1 MTARCARWT
10 FAPLAALL
18 LAACGGGDSGY
29 ESPILNQEV
38 PEIDIAQLPDIE
50 QTRSQMVDLVDRV
63 RAEVTRLVPESAPW
77 AQSYEESR
85 ENCSRPGTEGQG
97 TALYLAKWTSQLSM
111 TDAQWSLVFPAVQ
124 RMAAGAG
131 LSSVTAMADSSHNHD
146 VRFSS
151 DDGRTL
157 VFGSKEAS
165 LLSGNIACRR
175 PAGGAS

>member
-10 FAPLAALL
+10 VAPLAALL
-18 LAACGGGDSGY
+18 LTACGGGSGD
-29 ESPILNQEV
+29 ESPMATQEV
-38 PEIDIAQLPDIE
+38 PKIDIAQLPDIE
-50 QTRSQMVDLVDRV
+50 QTRTQMTELVDRV
-63 RAEVTRLVPESAPW
+63 RAEVARLVPGSEPW
-77 AQSYEESR
+77 TQSYDESR
-85 ENCSRPGTEGQG
+85 ENCTQQGTGKKG

-124 RMAAGAG
+124 RLAADAG
-131 LSSVTAMADSSHNHD
+131 LSTVTAMADSSRNHD

-165 LLSGNIACRR
+165 LLTGNIACRR
-175 PAGGAS
+175 SAGDAQ